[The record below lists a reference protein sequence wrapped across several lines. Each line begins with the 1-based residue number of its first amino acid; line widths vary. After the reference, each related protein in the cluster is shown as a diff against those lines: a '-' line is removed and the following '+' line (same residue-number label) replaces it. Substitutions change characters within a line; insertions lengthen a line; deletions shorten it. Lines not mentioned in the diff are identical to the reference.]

1 VKPAQIRAV
10 KSPMPMNTPICFRGL
25 RRAALAS
32 LVLISA
38 GALSAEEKAPEKA
51 APAKSDVPPSVL
63 KKFDRNKDGV
73 LDEKELAKW
82 EADKAAKREKYAKER
97 AEMLEKFD
105 ANKDGKISEEE
116 RAAAKLEMGKART
129 EADAAKAKE
138 KDAKWKAEQEAL
150 KQAEAEKAAVEAAA
164 KAGAEGGKP
173 PEGKMDDATT
183 GDQMMMQ

>member
-1 VKPAQIRAV
+1 
-10 KSPMPMNTPICFRGL
+10 MNTPTRFCGL

-38 GALSAEEKAPEKA
+38 GALSAEGKAPEKT

-63 KKFDRNKDGV
+63 KKFDKNKDGA

-82 EADKAAKREKYAKER
+82 EAEKAAKREKYAKER
-97 AEMLEKFD
+97 AELLEKFD

-129 EADAAKAKE
+129 EADAVKAKE

-150 KQAEAEKAAVEAAA
+150 KQAEADKAAVAAVSKTA
-164 KAGAEGGKP
+164 AEGKKPADGKTEDP
-173 PEGKMDDATT
+173 MM
-183 GDQMMMQ
+183 GDSMMMSE